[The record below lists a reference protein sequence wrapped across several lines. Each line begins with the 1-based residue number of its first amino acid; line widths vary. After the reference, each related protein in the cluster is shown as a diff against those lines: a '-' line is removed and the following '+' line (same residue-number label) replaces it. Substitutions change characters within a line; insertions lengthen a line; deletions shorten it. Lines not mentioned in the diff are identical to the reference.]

1 MIVLGWIG
9 YNKDFNVPGNIST
22 VLKGYGSATL
32 EFGNCM
38 KEGNVRVFL
47 NNEQIGSIEEKKE
60 RKKIKFEFWD
70 GDTLTIKKENNSMIL
85 FGDFMYTCTGM
96 QLLIFPRYLQ

>member
-38 KEGNVRVFL
+38 KEGTVGVFL
-47 NNEQIGSIEEKKE
+47 NDKQIGSVEKKKQ

-70 GDTLTIKKENNSMIL
+70 GDTMTIKKENNAMIL
-85 FGDFMYTCTGM
+85 FGDFTFTCTGK
-96 QLLIFPRYLQ
+96 